1 MYQPHTHIS
10 YPMIASMPVK
20 CEYTFSEIIKNKMIQ
35 SQYECKKE
43 GIYLYTWQL
52 IAPNVS

>member
-1 MYQPHTHIS
+1 
-10 YPMIASMPVK
+10 MIASMPVK